1 MWIDLQEAFYL
12 ALGPFIVSIL
22 LPLFVGGGLVAAAIM
37 VTSRFWQRR
46 QKIDVVL
53 SHDDT

>member
-22 LPLFVGGGLVAAAIM
+22 LPLFVGGGLVTAAIM

-53 SHDDT
+53 SHDA